1 MSKLIIKKQY
11 SPEPRDIYF
20 TVPNFISLLR
30 IISIPFIAM
39 LVSHHRMVTALVV
52 LALSAISDGL
62 DGMIARSFNQV
73 SKIGQILDP
82 IADRLLI
89 FCSILA
95 LGVANIIPWWML
107 IVVGLRDLIMAVLIL
122 VLAQHDYGP
131 LPVHFVGKAGTA
143 MLLIAI
149 VALIFADIWSNSAA
163 DTKSDAPRFASFPV
177 SPENV
182 PTKHRAIF
190 SSSFAGL
197 SSHHVQPASMPAMP
211 QRHRHVDDDSLRL
224 IDDLTNRPMD
234 VLYSDSRLAT
244 KKRSAVSIWATRI
257 LVFLICIAVGA
268 AGSVFV
274 RQLSTD
280 PRKEVRKQLASQLTE
295 QTKRVGDLTKGVND
309 LRSQIESES
318 ESLASWSLNQTMQDD
333 EMVNGTLPVQG
344 EGIVLTVANPL
355 SVSGDNADSSLPR
368 ENGSQVRVV
377 TDSDLQLLV
386 SLLWQS
392 GAEAIAINGNRLGVQ
407 TSIRTAGST
416 ILIGVNSVQSPY
428 RIEAIG
434 NQATLAKSVSKT
446 TQKQLYDD
454 FKKAGI
460 YPQISKSKSIT
471 LDAAVA
477 GDTTHVR
484 KDK

>member
-1 MSKLIIKKQY
+1 M
-11 SPEPRDIYF
+11 
-20 TVPNFISLLR
+20 
-30 IISIPFIAM
+30 
-39 LVSHHRMVTALVV
+39 
-52 LALSAISDGL
+52 
-62 DGMIARSFNQV
+62 
-73 SKIGQILDP
+73 
-82 IADRLLI
+82 
-89 FCSILA
+89 
-95 LGVANIIPWWML
+95 
-107 IVVGLRDLIMAVLIL
+107 
-122 VLAQHDYGP
+122 
-131 LPVHFVGKAGTA
+131 
-143 MLLIAI
+143 
-149 VALIFADIWSNSAA
+149 
-163 DTKSDAPRFASFPV
+163 KSDAPRFASFPV

-295 QTKRVGDLTKGVND
+295 QTKRVGDLTKDAND

-484 KDK
+484 KVIGVFVRPDIPIELQPYLPIMVLAALDALLGAARAYFQRSFSDKVFVISFFSNVITATLLVFLGNQLGVGSQLQTAVIVVLGIRIFTNVSSIRRFIFKG

>member
-1 MSKLIIKKQY
+1 M
-11 SPEPRDIYF
+11 
-20 TVPNFISLLR
+20 
-30 IISIPFIAM
+30 
-39 LVSHHRMVTALVV
+39 
-52 LALSAISDGL
+52 
-62 DGMIARSFNQV
+62 
-73 SKIGQILDP
+73 
-82 IADRLLI
+82 
-89 FCSILA
+89 
-95 LGVANIIPWWML
+95 
-107 IVVGLRDLIMAVLIL
+107 
-122 VLAQHDYGP
+122 
-131 LPVHFVGKAGTA
+131 
-143 MLLIAI
+143 
-149 VALIFADIWSNSAA
+149 
-163 DTKSDAPRFASFPV
+163 KSDAPRFASFPV

-477 GDTTHVR
+477 GDACEEGQVMAAVLGLIIGVVIGVFVR
-484 KDK
+484 PDIPIELQPYLPIMVLAALDALLGAARAYFQRSFSDKVFVISFFSNVITATLLVFLGNQLGVGSQLQTAVIVVLGIRIFTNVSSIRRFIFKG